1 MRIGILPRLSS
12 WKVIPIISFV
22 LAGSVTAEAASY
34 SECIRSTTD
43 YISTGLKQ
51 DRLSAKGKI
60 NLSKEANKAC
70 QKTQNDTVQAK
81 KMIRKKFGL
90 SNRVARNFNN
100 SQQTPVPKNAKA
112 CELYCDWL
120 SKEVSLEC
128 TEAKAKSCGKVTTK
142 VAQSCLKDQC
152 SLKVVVPKKKQL
164 IGHIDNWAKQ
174 QWGGEYQRVSTSTY
188 LGFDGEPIGYL
199 VFYSDNGNH
208 TPESLRSNYQDYES
222 VAALLKAVDVSATL
236 NTVPIRGY
244 WEGIPP
250 EVSLYNRAT
259 GLLRDTFG
267 KADYKLVARHLSVL
281 RPVLEFKA
289 GGKSFFFDS
298 SSSDVG
304 VGYRPVKKKAIPPTV
319 ERLIRLE
326 QLKREWREFLV
337 SG

>member
-152 SLKVVVPKKKQL
+152 SLKVVVP
-164 IGHIDNWAKQ
+164 
-174 QWGGEYQRVSTSTY
+174 
-188 LGFDGEPIGYL
+188 
-199 VFYSDNGNH
+199 
-208 TPESLRSNYQDYES
+208 
-222 VAALLKAVDVSATL
+222 
-236 NTVPIRGY
+236 
-244 WEGIPP
+244 
-250 EVSLYNRAT
+250 
-259 GLLRDTFG
+259 
-267 KADYKLVARHLSVL
+267 
-281 RPVLEFKA
+281 
-289 GGKSFFFDS
+289 
-298 SSSDVG
+298 
-304 VGYRPVKKKAIPPTV
+304 
-319 ERLIRLE
+319 
-326 QLKREWREFLV
+326 
-337 SG
+337 